1 VAEEGRVEE
10 SINKMLLQNRIDK
23 FRNGSGGFMKE
34 ADKLAHQLK
43 TIGSVM
49 NQGAR
54 SEEEMSLYEEMMR
67 VLNARIAKK
76 N

>member
-34 ADKLAHQLK
+34 ADKLARQLK

>member
-23 FRNGSGGFMKE
+23 FRNGSG
-34 ADKLAHQLK
+34 
-43 TIGSVM
+43 
-49 NQGAR
+49 AR